1 VRVVA
6 FLLTVLVAFFAN
18 PATAHKPSDSYLHL
32 SLRQGATQLEGQWDI
47 ALRDLDFALDLDRD
61 RDGTLTWGE
70 VRRARTEI
78 TEYALNRLNV
88 EVLGSGDRA
97 ACALTAKDLLIDQHV
112 DGYYAVIRFGAECGI
127 HPERLIVH
135 YKLLF
140 DVDATHRG
148 LLNVSGGGSDQAE
161 VLSTDAPV
169 ASFSIGS
176 PGRWHQFHG
185 FVIEGIWHI
194 LKGYDHI
201 LFLLTLLF
209 PAVLR
214 YGNTGWLPRP
224 GLRESGLDVLQI
236 VTAFTIAHSL
246 TLTLATLGFVHL
258 PTRWVESAIAV
269 TVLLG
274 ALNNLRPVVTSR
286 RWAVAFAFGL
296 IHGFGFASVL
306 ADLGIHGS
314 NLVLALVGFNGGVEI
329 GQLLI
334 VSAVLPVAFVGRHS
348 VLYRRAFMPAG
359 AAAISVLAGYWLVV
373 RLTTGGVG

>member
-1 VRVVA
+1 VRIA
-6 FLLTVLVAFFAN
+6 THLLTMLIAFHAG
-18 PATAHKPSDSYLHL
+18 AALAHKPSDSYLRL
-32 SLRQGATQLEGQWDI
+32 SLPADATHLEGQWDI

-61 RDGTLTWGE
+61 RDGVLTWGE
-70 VRRARTEI
+70 VRGARTQI
-78 TEYALNRLNV
+78 TEYALARLKV

-97 ACALTAKDLLIDQHV
+97 TCALTARDLLIDQHV
-112 DGYYAVIRFGAECGI
+112 DGYYAVIRFAAECGV

-135 YKLLF
+135 YGLLF

-148 LLNVSGGGSDQAE
+148 LLNVSGRGSEQAD
-161 VLSTDAPV
+161 VLSIDAPV
-169 ASFSIGS
+169 ASLSFGS
-176 PGRWHQFHG
+176 PSRWSQFRG
-185 FVIEGIWHI
+185 FVVEGIWHI

-214 YGNTGWLPRP
+214 YGQTGWMPRP
-224 GLRESGLDVLQI
+224 SLRESWLDVLKI

-258 PTRWVESAIAV
+258 PSRWVESAIAV

-314 NLVLALVGFNGGVEI
+314 NLVLALVGFNSGVEV

-334 VSAVLPVAFVGRHS
+334 VGAVLPLAFVGRRS
-348 VLYRRAFMPAG
+348 AVYRRAFMPAG

-373 RLTTGGVG
+373 RLAADTFG